1 MWKILKMLEIFKK
14 CVRYWW
20 KYFSSFD
27 WLYLFNQLKS
37 HLFNLL
43 WGQAKFQV
51 PKFYANK
58 QLSNPNWRRSRITRL
73 ELFLGLRG
81 SYRHHWWHRRLDSK
95 SSLDM
100 LFLSE
105 LMLLRG
111 LNQLGTEAAVVSLF
125 ATEKP
130 DLAIHSI
137 YSKPQVGLC
146 SNTWVSTKY
155 LMQVYKT
162 RLHEAYLD
170 PSTRKAML
178 AMGPQSF
185 VSY

>member
-14 CVRYWW
+14 WVRYWW

-27 WLYLFNQLKS
+27 WFYLFNQLKS

-43 WGQAKFQV
+43 WGQAKLQV
-51 PKFYANK
+51 PKFYANQ
-58 QLSNPNWRRSRITRL
+58 QLSNPNWRRCRITRL
-73 ELFLGLRG
+73 ELFLGLSG
-81 SYRHHWWHRRLDSK
+81 SYRHHWWHRRLYSK

-137 YSKPQVGLC
+137 YSKPQVGR
-146 SNTWVSTKY
+146 TKY

-170 PSTRKAML
+170 PSTRKATL
-178 AMGPQSF
+178 AMGSQCF